1 MAESRPEIS
10 ATDETTPLLAASSAG
25 PTTQANEESL
35 VKHQSNADPED
46 EEKPLPMG
54 QIAILC
60 YARLIEPI
68 AFFSIF
74 PFVNQMIRDTGN
86 LDERDVGFYSGLIES
101 LFSLT
106 QMLLMIQWGRL
117 SDRVGRKPVL
127 LFSLIGVS
135 IAVSLFG
142 FAKEI
147 WQMILFRCLA
157 GVFAGTI
164 VTVRTMI
171 SENSTPKTQ
180 ARAFSLFAFSGN
192 LGIFFG
198 SFLGGALA
206 DPASQYPRVFG
217 RIRFFQQYPY
227 ATPTVIV
234 GIMGL
239 SSAIII
245 ALFLKEVR
253 KVVPHWPCLG

>member
-1 MAESRPEIS
+1 MAKRRPEIS
-10 ATDETTPLLAASSAG
+10 AVDEVTPLLAASSEA
-25 PTTQANEESL
+25 PTTQANEEPL
-35 VKHQSNADPED
+35 VNHASDVAPED
-46 EEKPLPMG
+46 EDKPLPMG
-54 QIAILC
+54 QIALLC

-74 PFVNQMIRDTGN
+74 PFVNAMIRDTGN

-127 LFSLIGVS
+127 LFSLVGVS

-142 FAKEI
+142 FAKQI
-147 WQMILFRCLA
+147 WQMVLFRCFA
-157 GVFAGTI
+157 GFFAGTI

-171 SENSTPKTQ
+171 AENSTPGTQ

-192 LGIFFG
+192 LGIFLG

-206 DPASQYPRVFG
+206 DPATQYPGVFG
-217 RIRFFQQYPY
+217 NVRFFLDYPY

-234 GIMGL
+234 GILGL
-239 SSAIII
+239 SSAIVV
-245 ALFLKEVR
+245 ALFLKEVGR
-253 KVVPHWPCLG
+253 IVT

>member
-1 MAESRPEIS
+1 MAERHSSIS
-10 ATDETTPLLAASSAG
+10 AADEATPLLAASSAG
-25 PTTQANEESL
+25 PTTQANEEPL
-35 VKHQSNADPED
+35 VKHPSPAAPED
-46 EEKPLPMG
+46 EDKPLPMG
-54 QIAILC
+54 QIALLC

-106 QMLLMIQWGRL
+106 QMSLMIQWGRL

-127 LFSLIGVS
+127 VFSLVGVS

-164 VTVRTMI
+164 VTVRTML
-171 SENSTPKTQ
+171 SENSTQKTQ
-180 ARAFSLFAFSGN
+180 ARAFSFFSLSGN

-198 SFLGGALA
+198 SFLGGVLA
-206 DPASQYPRVFG
+206 DPASQYPKAFG
-217 RIRFFQQYPY
+217 HVRFFQQYPY
-227 ATPTVIV
+227 ATPTIIV
-234 GIMGL
+234 GVLGL
-239 SSAIII
+239 SSALVIT
-245 ALFLKEVR
+245 LFLEEVS
-253 KVVPHWPCLG
+253 